1 MKRLMTL
8 VLVAL
13 LSLGVASISM
23 AQEGTDTGGQ
33 AGASQAQQGKTK
45 KHHKKKHA
53 KKAKKGKKKQT
64 PAAAETK

>member
-23 AQEGTDTGGQ
+23 AQEGTDTGGE
-33 AGASQAQQGKTK
+33 AGASQAQHGKTK
-45 KHHKKKHA
+45 KHKKKHA